1 MRIGIFYDSMS
12 GNTEEV
18 ALIIQETLQS
28 LGENPVIGNLRA
40 TLGNSTLGK
49 NTEMYDILYLGS
61 WTCDFGEMTDVLD
74 DFIYF
79 EKPLEKAKHIFSF
92 GTGETQW
99 GMENFCGA
107 VAKID
112 SLLQESDMYEVEG
125 IKVEQFP
132 SSEKVISSIKE
143 WTNKTYK
150 ESLK

>member
-28 LGENPVIGNLRA
+28 LGENPVIENIRA
-40 TLGNSTLGK
+40 TVGGSALEENS
-49 NTEMYDILYLGS
+49 NMYDILYLGS
-61 WTCDFGEMTDVLD
+61 WTCDFGKMTDVLD
-74 DFIYF
+74 DFIYY
-79 EKPLEKAKHIFSF
+79 EKPLSKAKHVFSF

-107 VAKID
+107 VSKID